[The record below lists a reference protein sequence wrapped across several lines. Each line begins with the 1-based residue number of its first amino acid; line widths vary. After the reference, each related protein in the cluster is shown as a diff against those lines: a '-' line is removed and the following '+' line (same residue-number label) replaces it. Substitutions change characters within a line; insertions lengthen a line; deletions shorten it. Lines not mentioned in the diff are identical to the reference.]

1 MQIDEALVDSHLESI
16 PGLGT
21 LSTGRLPGGDAQNLG
36 GHAHWSLHLQGLLLG
51 SLDKISTHC
60 GKKKYFI

>member
-1 MQIDEALVDSHLESI
+1 MQIDEALVDAHLVSI

-21 LSTGRLPGGDAQNLG
+21 LSTGSFPGGNSQNLS
-36 GHAHWSLHLQGLLLG
+36 GHAHWSLHLQGLLLS

-60 GKKKYFI
+60 RKKKYFI